1 MTTGPGVFVDSD
13 VVISS
18 LLSSLG
24 AAHLL
29 LNKANLDRFISNF
42 SVNELKLV
50 VERLNIENEEL
61 TQLVKARFTIVK
73 LNKRL
78 SEIKSDYKKY
88 TFDENDAHIVAGGV
102 ASKAKFLITYNIK
115 DFKVDS
121 IKQDFGIICMRPAQ
135 FLQYF
140 RSLS

>member
-135 FLQYF
+135 ILQYL

>member
-29 LNKANLDRFISNF
+29 LNEANLDRFISNF

-50 VERLNIENEEL
+50 VERLDIENEEL
-61 TQLVKARFTIVK
+61 TQLVKDRFTIVK

-102 ASKAKFLITYNIK
+102 ASKAKFLITYNMK
-115 DFKVDS
+115 DFKVDA
-121 IKQDFGIICMRPAQ
+121 IKQAFGIICMRPAQ
-135 FLQYF
+135 ILQYL